1 MRAGGPRSDAE
12 DVDWLCDVLDLL
24 LAEIVKGQR
33 QFVAD
38 VIARRSRDANRAR
51 LGQRFQPGGD
61 VDPIAEQIGA
71 VDDNVAN
78 MDADAQPHRLV
89 AVAAGIVRGDRGLHR
104 NGALHGIDR
113 AGEISD
119 DAVAGG
125 VEDPAAMRGDQPI
138 DNGSARL
145 QTGERADFIVRH
157 QPAVAGD
164 VGGENRR
171 KFSFDRSIGHAR
183 LLPPPSIAQAELS

>member
-1 MRAGGPRSDAE
+1 
-12 DVDWLCDVLDLL
+12 VDWLCDVLDLL

-89 AVAAGIVRGDRGLHR
+89 AVALGDRR
-104 NGALHGIDR
+104 GARRQHLPLRLACPH
-113 AGEISD
+113 
-119 DAVAGG
+119 
-125 VEDPAAMRGDQPI
+125 PAR
-138 DNGSARL
+138 RR
-145 QTGERADFIVRH
+145 TGRRAD
-157 QPAVAGD
+157 A
-164 VGGENRR
+164 
-171 KFSFDRSIGHAR
+171 
-183 LLPPPSIAQAELS
+183 PPP